1 MPDDAEERWMPMMV
15 QIQAVREGEV
25 TAIYGLDREG
35 RLWRGQPVARP
46 SRGGYEVKWYPVND
60 VDEKM
65 QRSA

>member
-1 MPDDAEERWMPMMV
+1 MPMMV

-35 RLWRGQPVARP
+35 RLWCGQPVARP
-46 SRGGYEVKWYPVND
+46 QRSTYEVKWFSVTD
-60 VDEKM
+60 ADEKM